1 MSDLWFVI
9 TTLVFLQTYF
19 TIIHLNF
26 NTARIVK
33 DEKFQV
39 SAANVDDF
47 NFAISSFG
55 LFWLKQKEVEDNDRY
70 RIRWTRVKVE
80 DGSNKRLLLCCP
92 PRWRHWCGP

>member
-1 MSDLWFVI
+1 M
-9 TTLVFLQTYF
+9 
-19 TIIHLNF
+19 IIHLNF

-55 LFWLKQKEVEDNDRY
+55 LFWLSQKEMEDNDRY
-70 RIRWTRVKVE
+70 RIR
-80 DGSNKRLLLCCP
+80 
-92 PRWRHWCGP
+92 